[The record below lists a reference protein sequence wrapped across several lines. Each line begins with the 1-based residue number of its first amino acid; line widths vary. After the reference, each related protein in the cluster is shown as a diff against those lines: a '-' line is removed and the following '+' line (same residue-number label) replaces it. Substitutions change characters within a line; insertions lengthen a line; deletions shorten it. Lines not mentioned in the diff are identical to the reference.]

1 MTRIHILG
9 GTGYAGAYITHEA
22 AKRGHQVVSFSRSR
36 PAEIAP
42 GVTYTTGDASDD
54 AFLASV
60 FDDDPDVVISAL
72 SPRGALEGE
81 GKLRAILR
89 KTAGIAA
96 ERGVRF
102 GVIGGAGSL
111 LVEPGG
117 PRFVDTPAFPEI
129 AIPEASELA
138 GVLDDLRAFENDWLD
153 WFLVSPAPQFGSH
166 APGEALGHYRVGG
179 DVILADENGLS
190 AISGADF
197 AVAVVDE
204 IEKPTHRRKRFTV
217 AY

>member
-9 GTGYAGAYITHEA
+9 GTGYAGAHITREA

-36 PAEIAP
+36 PAEDAP
-42 GVTYTTGDASDD
+42 GVTYRTGDASDD

-60 FDDDPDVVISAL
+60 FDDADVVISAL
-72 SPRGALEGE
+72 SPRGALEGG

-89 KTAGIAA
+89 KAASIAA
-96 ERGVRF
+96 DRSVRF

-111 LVEPGG
+111 LVEAGG
-117 PRFVDTPAFPEI
+117 PRFVDTPTFPEI
-129 AIPEASELA
+129 AIPEALELA
-138 GVLDDLRAFENDWLD
+138 GVLDDLRAIEDERLD

-166 APGEALGHYRVGG
+166 APGEALGRYRVGG
-179 DVILADENGLS
+179 DAILSDENGLS

-204 IEKPTHRRKRFTV
+204 IEKPVHHRKRFTV